1 MPAKQYFKINENQV
15 MQILTNLSC
24 KNSTTSYAKNEQQV
38 IQNLN
43 NKLFKNCTTINK
55 NNNKNKEIIIINKYF
70 NKPSLLEIKNYC
82 VERVNNVDPEA
93 FFDFY
98 ESKGWL
104 VGKSKMKDWKAAIRT
119 WERTETKKEK
129 PMSKIDK
136 QLSEYLKGKQYL

>member
-1 MPAKQYFKINENQV
+1 MLRNFK
-15 MQILTNLSC
+15 
-24 KNSTTSYAKNEQQV
+24 
-38 IQNLN
+38 
-43 NKLFKNCTTINK
+43 TI
-55 NNNKNKEIIIINKYF
+55 NKNKEIIIINKYF